1 MSSALPVG
9 DANLALP
16 NNSLAM
22 SSALPVGDANL
33 ELPTNSLAMSSALPV
48 ANTNFSLPT
57 NSLGMSSP
65 FPVAHL
71 DWSLPSNLLAM
82 SSTFL
87 VANANLMNL
96 WLGDKVVAPLPSE
109 PSIVENWQ
117 LSSSSINNVLGY
129 NHSYIQQYQAARED
143 HYSPVVE
150 AIACQGGEDILDD
163 PFYCWTY

>member
-1 MSSALPVG
+1 
-9 DANLALP
+9 
-16 NNSLAM
+16 M

-33 ELPTNSLAMSSALPV
+33 ELPTNSLAMSSVLPV

-57 NSLGMSSP
+57 NSL
-65 FPVAHL
+65 
-71 DWSLPSNLLAM
+71 
-82 SSTFL
+82 
-87 VANANLMNL
+87 ANANLMNL

-109 PSIVENWQ
+109 PSIVKNWQ

-150 AIACQGGEDILDD
+150 AIECQGGEGILEDTIAPHSTSGGDGDGSVFYQSASLDD